1 MVRRRKSQ
9 ATEKGD
15 FSRLFECED
24 TRIHPHLLRR
34 RLQGLLFLTDMNEP
48 RLTFIPQLVQQW
60 DDLYGSQLQSEGT
73 FTTDIQKALN
83 SIS

>member
-9 ATEKGD
+9 AAEKGH
-15 FSRLFECED
+15 FSRLFKCED

-34 RLQGLLFLTDMNEP
+34 RLQGLLLLTAMNDL
-48 RLTFIPQLVQQW
+48 RLTCVLQLVQHW

-73 FTTDIQKALN
+73 FSADLQKALN